1 MIAVDQ
7 RLENLNFPRFV
18 LTICFIFQPQ
28 VVVNGS
34 TKVLSFDD
42 RGAVKNAKYDIVNFV
57 VDDKNGF
64 FNDVSYMV
72 KCVVLELIFVWVAC
86 LRGGRGVGEAVSSC
100 AAGGDPGTGYC
111 AKPR

>member
-72 KCVVLELIFVWVAC
+72 KCVVLELIFVWLISFMSIVNC
-86 LRGGRGVGEAVSSC
+86 HHRPHDSLHNKFTNNLV
-100 AAGGDPGTGYC
+100 
-111 AKPR
+111 